1 MVRTEKDGPQSKQP
15 ELPANLAYLE
25 SRLRQEA
32 DAAASAASMEAS
44 LAHLGLA
51 TRYAE
56 CFAECSG
63 QSVDAA
69 DQAWVN
75 EHRIW

>member
-1 MVRTEKDGPQSKQP
+1 MVRSEIATPQSKQP
-15 ELPANLAYLE
+15 GGLANLAYLE

-32 DAAASAASMEAS
+32 DAAASAVSMEAS
-44 LAHLGLA
+44 LAHLGVA
-51 TRYAE
+51 TQYAD

-69 DQAWVN
+69 GQAWVN
-75 EHRIW
+75 EHRLW